1 MLYYKH
7 AQRLILVL
15 VFGFVFCS
23 NAGLAQTPDDTA
35 LVRTVA
41 RSFVE
46 AYQRK
51 DVDGLIALWSSKGA
65 ERETFIADFRQTV
78 SLVGSIEMKN
88 VEIRRVSVEG
98 TSAIL
103 RLRFDMQATDLKS
116 GQPATSFGPQNRTL
130 RLIKEDR
137 NWKVSQYEASEREL
151 AAKLLSAK
159 TESDQNALLEAEPD
173 LITVELVQALRKQ
186 SETLTRRRQLSEAL
200 IALRLTRSIAERIG
214 DEQGIKF
221 AATNLGINYYS
232 RGEYQQALELF
243 EQNLS
248 LGPVKR
254 DSAMTARTLNN
265 IGMIKRFFGDDAA
278 ALDYVQRSQRLAEQ
292 VGDKKLLSNTLNNIG
307 IINRDQG
314 NYARALEYLEKGLTL
329 SEALGDKVTFS
340 LTLNNIGTIYGLQGN
355 HSQALEYFQRALKL
369 AQAADDKAI
378 IANALNN
385 VGLTYH
391 KNRDYPQALEYYQK
405 SLALSEQ
412 LNDKRLAAL
421 TLNNIGRFYRE
432 QGDHKRALEY
442 YQQSLAIREKLD
454 DPAGIP
460 YVLNHIGVLHYLQG
474 DYQQAL
480 QFSNRSI
487 DIATRL
493 VSPESL
499 WRGYELAGRTYTSLK
514 QFDEAEKA
522 LTNSIN
528 IIEKMRYLVGGGEL
542 ERQRFFEDK
551 LSPYTAM
558 VELAF
563 SRNRPVDAL
572 TYSELAKARTLL
584 DVLRNGRIP
593 INKAMSLEEQE
604 RARILNAELTA
615 LNVQIY
621 DQRQRPKPNLDRIAE
636 LEPRRE
642 RARMAY
648 EDFLTGVYV
657 KYPELKVQ
665 RGEATPITAA
675 EAAALIPDVSTAI
688 VEFVVAEDKSYLMV
702 LTSDRKNTA
711 SPLKITLYSLK
722 ITSNQLSE
730 RVNEFRRMLAER
742 DLRYQDAARQLY
754 DLLLKPAEEQLRGR
768 KTLCVIPDRALW
780 ELPFQALQPRTGVHL
795 IEDHTLFYAPSL
807 SVLREVTKQRSSAM
821 RNGPPMGVA
830 RVLDRRGSLSHPLKT
845 LLALGNPDLSGP
857 HLETTLRGVDS
868 EMGFGP
874 LPETEKE
881 VKTLAR
887 LYGTANS
894 HVFIGAQAREAVV
907 KTEASKY
914 EVLHFATHGLLDNRN
929 PMFSYL
935 ILAQTAGDPNEDG
948 LLEARE
954 IINMDLHA
962 KLAVLSACQT
972 ARGWVGAG
980 EGVIGMSWALF
991 VAGVPTIVA
1000 SQWKVDSAST
1010 TSLMIDFHR
1019 RLTMRRTNPKSKEA
1033 KAEALRQAA
1042 LELLRSE
1049 RYRHPFYWAGFVMIG
1064 DGW

>member
-1 MLYYKH
+1 M
-7 AQRLILVL
+7 
-15 VFGFVFCS
+15 
-23 NAGLAQTPDDTA
+23 
-35 LVRTVA
+35 
-41 RSFVE
+41 
-46 AYQRK
+46 
-51 DVDGLIALWSSKGA
+51 
-65 ERETFIADFRQTV
+65 
-78 SLVGSIEMKN
+78 
-88 VEIRRVSVEG
+88 
-98 TSAIL
+98 
-103 RLRFDMQATDLKS
+103 
-116 GQPATSFGPQNRTL
+116 
-130 RLIKEDR
+130 
-137 NWKVSQYEASEREL
+137 
-151 AAKLLSAK
+151 
-159 TESDQNALLEAEPD
+159 LEAEPD
-173 LITVELVQALRKQ
+173 LITVELVQALRKHA
-186 SETLTRRRQLSEAL
+186 ETFNQRRELSQEL

-214 DEQGIKF
+214 DEQNVAF
-221 AATNLGINYYS
+221 AVTNLGVNYYS

-243 EQNLS
+243 ELGLS
-248 LGPVKR
+248 MEAVKR
-254 DSAMTARTLNN
+254 DSAMTARSLSN
-265 IGMIKRFFGDDAA
+265 IGMIKRVFGDSAA

-292 VGDKKLLSNTLNNIG
+292 AGDKKLLSSALNNIG
-307 IINRDQG
+307 IIYRDQG

-329 SEALGDKVTFS
+329 SEALGDKVTIS
-340 LTLNNIGTIYGLQGN
+340 LTLNNIGATYGSQGN
-355 HSQALEYFQRALKL
+355 HIQALEYFQRALKL
-369 AQAADDKAI
+369 AQAADDKPI

-391 KNRDYPQALEYYQK
+391 KNRDYPRALEYYLQ
-405 SLALSEQ
+405 SLALSQ
-412 LNDKRLAAL
+412 RLNNKRLSAL
-421 TLNNIGRFYRE
+421 TLNNLGRFHRDK
-432 QGDHKRALEY
+432 GDHKRALDY

-454 DPAGIP
+454 DPTGIP
-460 YVLNHIGVLHYLQG
+460 YVLNHIGYVHYLHG
-474 DYQQAL
+474 DYTRAL
-480 QFSNRSI
+480 QLSSRSI
-487 DIATRL
+487 DLATRL
-493 VSPESL
+493 VSPEPL
-499 WRGYELAGRTYTSLK
+499 WRGYELAGRAHTSLK

-522 LTNSIN
+522 LTNAIN

-563 SRNRPVDAL
+563 SRNQPVDAL
-572 TYSELAKARTLL
+572 TYGELAKARTLL

-604 RARILNAELTA
+604 RERILNAELTA
-615 LNVQIY
+615 LNVQIS

-648 EDFLTGVYV
+648 EAYLTGLYV
-657 KYPELKVQ
+657 KYPELKIQ
-665 RGEATPITAA
+665 RGEAMPITAA

-688 VEFVVAEDKSYLMV
+688 VEFVVAEDKSYLIT
-702 LTSDRKNTA
+702 LTRDHKNTA
-711 SPLKITLYSLK
+711 SPLKITLYSLQ

-730 RVNEFRRMLAER
+730 RVEEFRRMLAER

-768 KTLCVIPDRALW
+768 KTLCVVPDRALW

-795 IEDHTLFYAPSL
+795 IEDHTIFYAPSL
-807 SVLREVTKQRSSAM
+807 SVMREVTKQRSSER
-821 RNGPPMGVA
+821 RNGPPMGVV
-830 RVLDRRGSLSHPLKT
+830 RVLDRRGSSSHPLKT
-845 LLALGNPDLSGP
+845 LMALGNPQLSGQ
-857 HLETTLRGVDS
+857 HRESTLRGVDS

-874 LPETEKE
+874 LPEAEKE

-887 LYGTANS
+887 LYGAANS
-894 HVFIGAQAREAVV
+894 NVFIGAEAQEAVV
-907 KTEASKY
+907 KTEAPKY

-935 ILAQTAGDPNEDG
+935 ILAQTAGDPNQDG

-954 IINMDLHA
+954 IINMDLRA

-991 VAGVPTIVA
+991 VAGVPTTVA

-1019 RLTMRRTNPKSKEA
+1019 RLTMRHANPKLKAA

>member
-1 MLYYKH
+1 MSYYKH
-7 AQRLILVL
+7 AQPLILVL

-35 LVRTVA
+35 LVRSVA

-51 DVDGLIALWSSKGA
+51 DVDGLTALWSSKAA

-78 SLVGSIEMKN
+78 SLVGSIEMKSF
-88 VEIRRVSVEG
+88 EIRRATVEG
-98 TSAIL
+98 TSAIVRIRIDL
-103 RLRFDMQATDLKS
+103 QATDLKS
-116 GQPATSFGPQNRTL
+116 GKPATGFGPRNRTL
-130 RLIKEDR
+130 RLIKEDGQ
-137 NWKVSQYEASEREL
+137 WKVSQFEASEREL
-151 AAKLLSAK
+151 MTKLLSAK
-159 TESDQNALLEAEPD
+159 TESDQNALLEAEPE

-186 SETLTRRRQLSEAL
+186 SDTLTQRRELSQAM
-200 IALRLTRSIAERIG
+200 IALRLMRSIAERIG
-214 DEQGIKF
+214 DEQSVAIAVNNIG
-221 AATNLGINYYS
+221 LNYYV

-243 EQNLS
+243 ELNLS
-248 LGPVKR
+248 LEAVKR
-254 DSAMTARTLNN
+254 DGRTHAGTLNN
-265 IGMIKRFFGDDAA
+265 VGMIKRLFGDNVA
-278 ALDYVQRSQRLAEQ
+278 ALDYVQRSQRVAEQ
-292 VGDKKLLSNTLNNIG
+292 VGEKKILANALNNIG
-307 IINRDQG
+307 IIQRDLG
-314 NYARALEYLEKGLTL
+314 NYARALEALEKSLTL
-329 SEALGDKVTFS
+329 SEALGDKVTIS
-340 LTLNNIGTIYGLQGN
+340 QTLNNIGTIHGSQGN
-355 HSQALEYFQRALKL
+355 DSQALEYFERALKL
-369 AQAADDKAI
+369 GQAADDKSM

-385 VGLTYH
+385 LGLTYH
-391 KNRDYPQALEYYQK
+391 RHRDYP
-405 SLALSEQ
+405 
-412 LNDKRLAAL
+412 
-421 TLNNIGRFYRE
+421 
-432 QGDHKRALEY
+432 RALEY
-442 YQQSLAIREKLD
+442 YQQSLALSEQLNNQRMTALTLHNIGRSHREQGDRKRALDYYQQSLALREKLD
-454 DPAGIP
+454 DPTGMA

-474 DYQQAL
+474 DYTRAL
-480 QFSNRSI
+480 QFSNRAI

-493 VSPESL
+493 VNPDQL
-499 WRGYELAGRTYTSLK
+499 WRGYELAGRVHTSLK

-522 LTNSIN
+522 LTNAVN

-563 SRNRPVDAL
+563 NRNRPGDAL
-572 TYSELAKARTLL
+572 TYSELAKARALL

-604 RARILNAELTA
+604 RERMLNAELTA

-642 RARMAY
+642 RARLAY
-648 EDFLTGVYV
+648 EAFLTGLYV
-657 KYPELKVQ
+657 KHPELKVR
-665 RGEATPITAA
+665 RGEAAPITSA
-675 EAAALIPDVSTAI
+675 EAAALLPNPSTAI
-688 VEFVVAEDKSYLMV
+688 VEFVVAEDKSYLIV
-702 LTSDRKNTA
+702 LTGDPKKTA
-711 SPLKITLYSLK
+711 SPLKITLYSLE

-768 KTLCVIPDRALW
+768 KTLCVVPDRALW
-780 ELPFQALQPRTGVHL
+780 ELPFQALQPRAGVHL
-795 IEDHTLFYAPSL
+795 IEDYTVFYTPSL
-807 SVLREVTKQRSSAM
+807 SVMREVTKQRSSAR
-821 RNGPPMGVA
+821 RNDPPIGV
-830 RVLDRRGSLSHPLKT
+830 VKVVDRPGSLPHPLKT
-845 LLALGNPDLSGP
+845 LLALGNPHLNAP
-857 HLETTLRGVDS
+857 HREATFRGVDS

-874 LPETEKE
+874 LPEAEKE

-887 LYGTANS
+887 LYGAANS
-894 HVFIGAQAREAVV
+894 QVFIGAEARETVV
-907 KTEASKY
+907 KTEAPKA

-935 ILAQTAGDPNEDG
+935 VLAQTEEDPNEDG

-954 IINMDLHA
+954 IINMDLRA

-991 VAGVPTIVA
+991 VAGVPTTVA

-1019 RLTMRRTNPKSKEA
+1019 RLTMRRANPKLKEA

-1042 LELLRSE
+1042 LGLLRSE

>member
-1 MLYYKH
+1 MSYYKIT
-7 AQRLILVL
+7 QPLILVL

-23 NAGLAQTPDDTA
+23 NAVLAQTPDDTA
-35 LVRTVA
+35 LVRSVA
-41 RSFVE
+41 KSFVE

-51 DVDGLIALWSSKGA
+51 DVDGLTALWSSKGA

-78 SLVGSIEMKN
+78 SLVGSIEMKSF
-88 VEIRRVSVEG
+88 EIRRASVEG
-98 TSAIL
+98 TSATVRIKV
-103 RLRFDMQATDLKS
+103 DMQATDLKS
-116 GQPATSFGPQNRTL
+116 GKPATGFGPQNRTL
-130 RLIKEDR
+130 RLIKEDGQ
-137 NWKVSQYEASEREL
+137 WKVSQYEASEREL

-173 LITVELVQALRKQ
+173 LITVELAQALRKQ
-186 SETLTRRRQLSEAL
+186 AETLIQRREQSQAL
-200 IALRLTRSIAERIG
+200 IALQLTRSIGERIG
-214 DEQGIKF
+214 DEKTIAF
-221 AATNLGINYYS
+221 AATNTGVIYYS
-232 RGEYQQALELF
+232 RGEYQQALDTF
-243 EQNLS
+243 EKNLS
-248 LGPVKR
+248 LEPVKR
-254 DSAMTARTLNN
+254 DTAITARTLNN
-265 IGMIKRFFGDDAA
+265 IGMIKRVFGDNAA

-292 VGDKKLLSNTLNNIG
+292 VGDKKLLGNTLNNIG
-307 IINRDQG
+307 IINRDLG

-329 SEALGDKVTFS
+329 SEALGDKVSTS
-340 LTLNNIGTIYGLQGN
+340 LTLNNIGATYGLQGN
-355 HSQALEYFQRALKL
+355 HSLALEYFQRALKL
-369 AQAADDKAI
+369 SQAADDKPI
-378 IANALNN
+378 IANTLNN

-391 KNRDYPQALEYYQK
+391 KNRDYPRALEYYQQ
-405 SLALSEQ
+405 SLALSEK

-421 TLNNIGRFYRE
+421 TLNNIGRFYRD
-432 QGDHKRALEY
+432 QGDHKRALDY

-454 DPAGIP
+454 DQTGMA
-460 YVLNHIGVLHYLQG
+460 YVLIHIGVLHYLQG
-474 DYQQAL
+474 DNQQAL
-480 QFSNRSI
+480 QFSRRAI

-493 VSPESL
+493 VSPDQL
-499 WRGYELAGRTYTSLK
+499 WRGYELAGRAYTSLK
-514 QFDEAEKA
+514 QFDDAEKA
-522 LTNSIN
+522 LTNAVN

-563 SRNRPVDAL
+563 NRNRPVDAL

-593 INKAMSLEEQE
+593 INKAMFLEEQE
-604 RARILNAELTA
+604 RERILNAELTA

-621 DQRQRPKPNLDRIAE
+621 LQKQRPKPNLDLIAE

-642 RARMAY
+642 RARLAY
-648 EDFLTGVYV
+648 EDFLTVLYV
-657 KYPELKVQ
+657 KHPELKVQ
-665 RGEATPITAA
+665 RGEASPITAA

-688 VEFVVAEDKSYLMV
+688 VEFVVAEDKSYLSV
-702 LTSDRKNTA
+702 LTRDLKNTA
-711 SPLKITLYSLK
+711 SPPKITLYPIK

-730 RVNEFRRMLAER
+730 RVEEFRRMLAER

-807 SVLREVTKQRSSAM
+807 SVLREVTKQRSSA
-821 RNGPPMGVA
+821 RQNGPPMGV
-830 RVLDRRGSLSHPLKT
+830 VKDLDRRGSLSHPLKT
-845 LLALGNPDLSGP
+845 LLALGNPQLSGGP
-857 HLETTLRGVDS
+857 SDRLRGEDS
-868 EMGFGP
+868 ETRFGP
-874 LPETEKE
+874 LPEAETE
-881 VKTLAR
+881 VRTLAR
-887 LYGTANS
+887 LYGSANS
-894 HVFIGAQAREAVV
+894 QIFIGSEPREAVV
-907 KTEASKY
+907 KTEAPKY

-935 ILAQTAGDPNEDG
+935 VLAQTAGDPNEDG

-991 VAGVPTIVA
+991 VAGVPTTVA

-1019 RLTMRRTNPKSKEA
+1019 RLTMRRANPKLKEG